1 MIAMNY
7 ELWMRWES
15 EAAEADAKSNYVDL
29 SDAPAEC
36 ESPIER
42 RLAVFLIPYAE
53 QWGFKVIP
61 QFKHDRFRY
70 DFAIEKG
77 GKIIAVVECDGME
90 FHSTPEQRTRDVAKD
105 LSARRADFVVFR
117 YSGSN
122 IYADAKRCAEEII
135 FRLWR
140 HP

>member
-1 MIAMNY
+1 MTNI
-7 ELWMRWES
+7 ELWMRWER

-29 SDAPAEC
+29 SNAPAEC

-42 RLAVFLIPYAE
+42 RLAVFLMPYAE
-53 QWGFKVIP
+53 RWGFKVIP

-70 DFAIEKG
+70 DFAIEKD
-77 GKIIAVVECDGME
+77 GKVVAVVECDGME
-90 FHSTPEQRTRDVAKD
+90 FHSTQEQLSRDVAKD
-105 LSARRADFVVFR
+105 LSANRAGFVAFR
-117 YSGSN
+117 YRGFE

>member
-1 MIAMNY
+1 MSNH
-7 ELWMRWES
+7 ELWRRWEN
-15 EAAEADAKSNYVDL
+15 EAADADARLSPFVEL

-42 RLAVFLIPYAE
+42 RLAVFLVPRAE
-53 QWGFKVIP
+53 QWGFKVIC

-70 DFAIEKG
+70 DFAIEKDN
-77 GKIIAVVECDGME
+77 KVIAVIECDGSD
-90 FHSTPEQRTRDVAKD
+90 FHSTPEQLAHDAIKD
-105 LSARRADFVVFR
+105 LLARQAGFVVFR
-117 YSGSN
+117 YSGRE
-122 IYADAKRCAEEII
+122 IHRDAARCAEEIV